1 MVFSGP
7 SHNRKKPAVLNEKA
21 CYIHFAH
28 PEDRATLGSDPSA
41 EVGGYTVRQGLLGS
55 ALSFRHRNP

>member
-1 MVFSGP
+1 
-7 SHNRKKPAVLNEKA
+7 LNEKA

-41 EVGGYTVRQGLLGS
+41 EVGGYTVGQGLLGS

>member
-1 MVFSGP
+1 MMILVQTHNLEKSAVSG
-7 SHNRKKPAVLNEKA
+7 EKA

-41 EVGGYTVRQGLLGS
+41 EVGGYTVGRAKS
-55 ALSFRHRNP
+55 ALPSLF